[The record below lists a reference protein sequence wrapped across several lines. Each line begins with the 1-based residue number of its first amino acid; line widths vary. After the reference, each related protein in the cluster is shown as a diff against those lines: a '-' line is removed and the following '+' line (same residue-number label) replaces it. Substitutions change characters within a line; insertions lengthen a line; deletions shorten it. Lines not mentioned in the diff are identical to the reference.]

1 MKLEKIKLSGF
12 KSFVDQTVIPIT
24 GNLTAIVGPNG
35 CGKSNIIDAVRWVMG
50 ESSAKHLRGGSMADV
65 IFNGSSGRKPVST
78 ASVELVFNNTDSKLG
93 GEYSQYDTIAI
104 KRQVSRDGTSVFM
117 LNGSRCRRKDIT
129 DIFLGTGLGS
139 RSYAIIEQGTIS
151 RMVEAKPEDLRVH
164 IEEAAGVS
172 KYKERRSETETRMRH
187 TRENLERLDDLRDEV
202 EKQIKHLQKQ
212 AEKAEKYTEL
222 KKKERQYRLELLA
235 MRWNAY
241 HQAAKQLDERLQE
254 VAHEHNR
261 LFVELRD
268 IDNTIETKRAEH
280 KTQQQQTNS
289 SQGDYYQIVAE
300 VSGLEQTIKHSE
312 TSREQTLVEINRLR
326 QQADQSLTEL
336 EADVQQL
343 EQIKEA
349 LFEAEEAL
357 IVAEERQEDVLY
369 SQQEVQQQ
377 KSSWQEQWETYRN
390 TSSSYKEQ
398 SEVQRVKTAQL
409 ENQNRQLQIRLDKLH
424 SERSELESS
433 ELQSEIESLDAG
445 IEMIETQRDDLQK
458 QLESLHRQIR
468 EQRQQIKQYHDEL
481 HTRRSEMH
489 SVKGK
494 ITSLELLQQHA
505 MGKDNKHLSTWLE
518 SVDLAENRRLAEF
531 LDVQA
536 GWDTAVE
543 TVLGSYLEAI
553 CIESADQVI
562 PGLQR
567 LTDESIALV
576 ETGAKKPSPEGEG
589 WVTTARMQEVEQRME
604 QLPRGNQNKEESL
617 FVSPHPS
624 LIMPDSPVQH
634 PAGECKSAPGGFVP
648 QGEGACASS
657 LLDKVKAPWDL
668 SNLLAGVYCADD
680 VETARAL
687 SSQLKAHESIIIP
700 DGTWFGSGWIKI
712 IRAKDSKTGVL
723 QREKELR
730 LLKQRQE
737 DLHIE
742 IEALE
747 DQLESS
753 ETGLKDAEVQR
764 ESIQQQDNSLSSE
777 LSVKSAEFSARSARL
792 EHQQR
797 RLEQVCNDIDDISS
811 ETAEN
816 AETIAESRLLQEQAE
831 QVMAE
836 QEQKKQSLEALNQEL
851 QSEQQ
856 RIDQSAN
863 EARQQVYSIKS
874 KIESLRSSET
884 LTGKQLE
891 RLRQQHQQSTERI
904 AELEKNLHQTLTPM
918 DDEKKQLEQIL
929 VDKGKLEIRLH
940 EQRQLQEDLEAEI
953 TRLSEQ
959 HIRVQRALEKQ
970 KEALDT
976 IRFDLQESKVR
987 QQTVNEQLKE
997 IDADV
1002 GQVLHSLPEQAEEN
1016 SWKRTVDDLLA
1027 QIERLGTI
1035 NLTAIEEYKAQS
1047 ERMNFLNEQHADLI
1061 EALQTLDQAISKID
1075 KESRQRF
1082 KETFDK
1088 INTGLQEKF
1097 PKLFGGGH
1105 AYLELTEQDE
1115 LESGVNIIA
1124 RPPGKKNSSIHL
1136 LSGGEKALTA
1146 VALVFSIFELNPA
1159 PFCLLDEV
1167 DAPLDDA
1174 NVGRFSRMVE
1184 EMSASVQFLYISHNK
1199 ATMEIAKQLAGV
1211 TMKEPGVS
1219 RMVAV
1224 DIEEAVSLAET

>member
-12 KSFVDQTVIPIT
+12 KSFVDQTVIPIQ

-93 GEYSQYDTIAI
+93 GEYSQYDTISI
-104 KRQVSRDGTSVFM
+104 KRQVSRDGTSLFM

-151 RMVEAKPEDLRVH
+151 RMVEAKPEDLKIH
-164 IEEAAGVS
+164 IEEAAGIS

-187 TRENLERLDDLRDEV
+187 TKENLERLDDLRDEV

-222 KKKERQYRLELLA
+222 KKQERQYKLELLA
-235 MRWNAY
+235 MRWNSY
-241 HQAAKQLDERLQE
+241 HQAAKQLDERLQA

-268 IDNTIETKRAEH
+268 IDNTIEAKRAEH
-280 KTQQQQTNS
+280 KIQQQQTNS
-289 SQGDYYQIVAE
+289 LQGDYYQIVAD

-312 TSREQTLVEINRLR
+312 NSREQTLTEINRLR
-326 QQADQSLTEL
+326 LQADQSMKEL

-343 EQIKEA
+343 EEIKA
-349 LFEAEEAL
+349 SLLEAEEAL
-357 IVAEERQEDVLY
+357 IVAEERQEDAIY
-369 SQQEVQQQ
+369 SQQEMQQQ
-377 KSSWQEQWETYRN
+377 RSAWQQQWEEYRT
-390 TSSSYKEQ
+390 TSSNCKEQ
-398 SEVQRVKTAQL
+398 AEVQRVKTVQL
-409 ENQNRQLQIRLDKLH
+409 ENQNRQLQIRLDKLNEERNDLEA
-424 SERSELESS
+424 SELRDELESL
-433 ELQSEIESLDAG
+433 EAG
-445 IEMIETQRDDLQK
+445 IEVIETQRDELQQ
-458 QLESLHRQIR
+458 QLEDLHREIR
-468 EQRQQIKQYHDEL
+468 EQRQQIKQYHDGL
-481 HTRRSEMH
+481 HARRTEMQ

-505 MGKDNKHLSTWLE
+505 MGKDNKHLSAWLE
-518 SVDLAENRRLAEF
+518 SEGLVQNKRLAEF

-553 CIESADQVI
+553 CVDGVDQVI

-567 LTDESIALV
+567 LTDESLMLI
-576 ETGAKKPSPEGEG
+576 
-589 WVTTARMQEVEQRME
+589 
-604 QLPRGNQNKEESL
+604 ESGRQTL
-617 FVSPHPS
+617 GYADANPTY
-624 LIMPDSPVQH
+624 
-634 PAGECKSAPGGFVP
+634 AT
-648 QGEGACASS
+648 

-680 VETARAL
+680 IESARTL
-687 SSQLKAHESIIIP
+687 SVQLKAHESVVTP
-700 DGTWFGSGWIKI
+700 DGTWFGPGWIRI
-712 IRAKDSKTGVL
+712 VRAKDSKTGVL

-730 LLKQRQE
+730 LLKQRQQE
-737 DLHIE
+737 LHEE
-742 IEALE
+742 IESLE
-747 DQLESS
+747 EQLETAES
-753 ETGLKDAEVQR
+753 GLKEAEAARETAQQR
-764 ESIQQQDNSLSSE
+764 DNSLGAE
-777 LSVKSAEFSARSARL
+777 LSAKSAEFSAHSARL

-797 RLEQVCNDIDDISS
+797 RLEQVSSDIDDISR
-811 ETAEN
+811 ELAEN
-816 AETIAESRLLQEQAE
+816 AETIAESRMLQDEAE
-831 QVMAE
+831 QVMSE
-836 QEQKKQSLEALNQEL
+836 QEQNKLDLEASNQQL

-856 RIDQSAN
+856 RIDMAVR
-863 EARQQVYSIKS
+863 EAGQQVYSIKAQL
-874 KIESLRSSET
+874 ESLRSSEA

-891 RLRQQHQQSTERI
+891 RLRQQHQQSVERI
-904 AELEKNLHQTLTPM
+904 AELEQSLQQTLTPM
-918 DDEKKQLEQIL
+918 DDEKKQLTQM
-929 VDKGKLEIRLH
+929 VADKGQLETKLKT
-940 EQRQLQEDLEAEI
+940 QRQLQEELEAEI
-953 TRLSEQ
+953 SQLSEQ
-959 HIRVQRALEKQ
+959 HIRTQRALEKQ
-970 KEALDT
+970 KEALDG
-976 IRFDLQESKVR
+976 IRFELQESRVR

-1002 GQVLHSLPEQAEEN
+1002 EQVLQNLPEHAEEN

-1035 NLTAIEEYKAQS
+1035 NLTAIEEYKSQS
-1047 ERMNFLNEQHADLI
+1047 ERMKFLDEQHADLI
-1061 EALQTLDQAISKID
+1061 EALQTLDKAINQID
-1075 KESRQRF
+1075 KESRLRF

-1088 INTGLQEKF
+1088 INSGLQEKF

-1115 LESGVNIIA
+1115 LEAGVNIIA

-1174 NVGRFSRMVE
+1174 NVGRFSKMVE
-1184 EMSASVQFLYISHNK
+1184 EMSATVQFLYISHNK

>member
-12 KSFVDQTVIPIT
+12 KSFVDPTVIPIS

-151 RMVEAKPEDLRVH
+151 RMVEAKPDELRVH

-172 KYKERRSETETRMRH
+172 KYKERRSETETRMKH

-222 KKKERQYRLELLA
+222 KKQERQYRLELLA
-235 MRWNAY
+235 MRWNTY
-241 HQAAKQLDERLQE
+241 HQAAKQLDAKLQE

-268 IDNTIETKRAEH
+268 IDNSIEAKRAEH

-312 TSREQTLVEINRLR
+312 SSREQTIVEINRLR
-326 QQADQSLTEL
+326 QQADQSLAEL

-343 EQIKEA
+343 EEIKAA

-369 SQQEVQQQ
+369 NQQEVQQQ
-377 KSSWQEQWETYRN
+377 KSAWQEQWETYRT

-398 SEVQRVKTAQL
+398 AEVQRVKTVQL

-424 SERSELESS
+424 GERSELEAGD
-433 ELQSEIESLDAG
+433 LQSEIESLDTG
-445 IEMIETQRDDLQK
+445 IEIIETQRADLHQ
-458 QLESLHRQIR
+458 QLEDLHQQIR
-468 EQRQQIKQYHDEL
+468 EQRQQIKQYHDGL
-481 HTRRSEMH
+481 HTHRSEMQ

-505 MGKDNKHLSTWLE
+505 MGKDNKHLSAWLE
-518 SVDLAENRRLAEF
+518 SVGLAENRRLAEF

-553 CIESADQVI
+553 CIESADQII

-567 LTDESIALV
+567 LTDESLMLV
-576 ETGAKKPSPEGEG
+576 ETGAKTSGYVDTNPTYMG
-589 WVTTARMQEVEQRME
+589 
-604 QLPRGNQNKEESL
+604 
-617 FVSPHPS
+617 
-624 LIMPDSPVQH
+624 
-634 PAGECKSAPGGFVP
+634 
-648 QGEGACASS
+648 

-668 SNLLAGVYCADD
+668 SNLLAGVYCVEDA
-680 VETARAL
+680 ETARTL
-687 SSQLKAHESIIIP
+687 SAQLKPHESVITP

-737 DLHIE
+737 ELHIE
-742 IEALE
+742 IESFEDRLE
-747 DQLESS
+747 TA
-753 ETGLKDAEVQR
+753 ETGLKDAEITR
-764 ESIQQQDNSLSSE
+764 ESIQQQDNSLGSE
-777 LSVKSAEFSARSARL
+777 LSVKSADFSAHSARL

-797 RLEQVCNDIDDISS
+797 RLEQVCNDIDELSR
-811 ETAEN
+811 ETADN
-816 AETIAESRLLQEQAE
+816 AETIAEYQLLLEQAE
-831 QVMAE
+831 QSME
-836 QEQKKQSLEALNQEL
+836 QQEQNKHSLEALNQEL

-856 RIDQSAN
+856 RVDQSAN
-863 EARQQVYSIKS
+863 EARQQVYSIKAQ
-874 KIESLRSSET
+874 IESLRSSET

-891 RLRQQHQQSTERI
+891 RLRLQHQQSVERI
-904 AELEKNLHQTLTPM
+904 AELELNLHQTLTPM
-918 DDEKKQLEQIL
+918 DEEKKQLEQMV
-929 VDKGKLEIRLH
+929 VDKEQMETRLKK
-940 EQRQLQEDLEAEI
+940 QRQLQEDLEAEI
-953 TRLSEQ
+953 TRLSEE

-976 IRFDLQESKVR
+976 IRFELQESKVR

-1002 GQVLHSLPEQAEEN
+1002 ELVLQSLPEQAEEN

-1075 KESRQRF
+1075 KESRLRF

-1174 NVGRFSRMVE
+1174 NVGRFSKMVE

-1199 ATMEIAKQLAGV
+1199 VTMEIAKQLAGV

-1224 DIEEAVSLAET
+1224 DIEEAVSLAEI

>member
-12 KSFVDQTVIPIT
+12 KSFVDQTVIPIS

-78 ASVELVFNNTDSKLG
+78 ASVELVFNNSEGKLG

-172 KYKERRSETETRMRH
+172 KYKERRSETETRMKH

-202 EKQIKHLQKQ
+202 EKQIRHLQKQ

-222 KKKERQYRLELLA
+222 KKQERQYRLELLA
-235 MRWNAY
+235 MRWNTY
-241 HQAAKQLDERLQE
+241 HQAAKQLDEKLQE

-268 IDNTIETKRAEH
+268 IDNNIEAKRAEH
-280 KTQQQQTNS
+280 KTQQQQTNNF
-289 SQGDYYQIVAE
+289 QGDYYQIVAE

-312 TSREQTLVEINRLR
+312 SSREQTAIEINRLR
-326 QQADQSLTEL
+326 QQAAESLKEL
-336 EADVQQL
+336 EADTQQL
-343 EQIKEA
+343 EEIRQA

-369 SQQEVQQQ
+369 NQQEVQQQ
-377 KSSWQEQWETYRN
+377 KSSWQEQWEAYRT

-409 ENQNRQLQIRLDKLH
+409 ENQNRQLQIRLDKLL
-424 SERSELESS
+424 SERGELESS
-433 ELQSEIESLDAG
+433 DLQSEIESLDAG
-445 IEMIETQRDDLQK
+445 IEIIEMQRAEFHQRLEDLHQ
-458 QLESLHRQIR
+458 QIR
-468 EQRQQIKQYHDEL
+468 EQRQQVKQYHDDL
-481 HTRRSEMH
+481 HARRSEMQ

-505 MGKDNKHLSTWLE
+505 MGKDNKHLSAWLE
-518 SVDLAENRRLAEF
+518 SVDLVENRRLAEF

-536 GWDTAVE
+536 GWDTAIE

-567 LTDESIALV
+567 LTDESLMLV
-576 ETGAKKPSPEGEG
+576 ETG
-589 WVTTARMQEVEQRME
+589 
-604 QLPRGNQNKEESL
+604 

-624 LIMPDSPVQH
+624 LLP
-634 PAGECKSAPGGFVP
+634 E
-648 QGEGACASS
+648 GEGAM

-680 VETARAL
+680 AETARTL
-687 SSQLKAHESIIIP
+687 SAQLKPHESVITP
-700 DGTWFGSGWIKI
+700 AGTWFGSGWIKI

-742 IEALE
+742 IETFEDRLE
-747 DQLESS
+747 AA
-753 ETGLKDAEVQR
+753 ETGLKDAEATR
-764 ESIQQQDNSLSSE
+764 ESIQQQDKSLGAE
-777 LSVKSAEFSARSARL
+777 LSVKSAEFSARSAKL

-797 RLEQVCNDIDDISS
+797 RLEQVCNDIEEISR

-816 AETIAESRLLQEQAE
+816 AETIAESQMLQEQAE

-836 QEQKKQSLEALNQEL
+836 QEQKKQSLEASNQDL
-851 QSEQQ
+851 QSQQQ

-863 EARQQVYSIKS
+863 EARQQVFSLKS
-874 KIESLRSSET
+874 QIESLRSSET

-891 RLRQQHQQSTERI
+891 RLQLQHQQSIERI
-904 AELEKNLHQTLTPM
+904 AELELNLNQTLTPM
-918 DDEKKQLEQIL
+918 DQEKKQLEQMI
-929 VDKGKLEIRLH
+929 VDKEQLEIRLKK
-940 EQRQLQEDLEAEI
+940 QRQLQEDLEAEI
-953 TRLSEQ
+953 TQLSEQ
-959 HIRVQRALEKQ
+959 HIKTQRALEKQ

-976 IRFDLQESKVR
+976 IRFELQESKVR

-1002 GQVLHSLPEQAEEN
+1002 EIVLQNLPEQAEEH

-1035 NLTAIEEYKAQS
+1035 NLTAIEEFKAQS
-1047 ERMNFLNEQHADLI
+1047 ERMEFLNEQHADLI
-1061 EALQTLDQAISKID
+1061 EALQTLDQAISQID
-1075 KESRQRF
+1075 KESRLRF
-1082 KETFDK
+1082 RETFDK
-1088 INTGLQEKF
+1088 INSGLQEKF

-1174 NVGRFSRMVE
+1174 NVGRFSKMVE

-1199 ATMEIAKQLAGV
+1199 VTMEIAKQLAGV

-1224 DIEEAVSLAET
+1224 DIEEAVSLAEI

>member
-12 KSFVDQTVIPIT
+12 KSFVDTTVIPIS

-78 ASVELVFNNTDSKLG
+78 ASVELVFNNTEGKLG

-151 RMVEAKPEDLRVH
+151 RMVEAKPDDLRVH

-172 KYKERRSETETRMRH
+172 KYKERRNETETRMKH

-212 AEKAEKYTEL
+212 AEKAEKYTGL
-222 KKKERQYRLELLA
+222 KKQERQFKVELLA
-235 MRWNAY
+235 MRWNTY
-241 HQAAKQLDERLQE
+241 HQAAKQLDEKLQT

-261 LFVELRD
+261 LFVALRD
-268 IDNTIETKRAEH
+268 IDSNIEAKRAAH
-280 KTQQQQTNS
+280 KAQQQQAS
-289 SQGDYYQIVAE
+289 SVQGDYYQLVAE

-312 TSREQTLVEINRLR
+312 SSREQTAVEINRLR

-369 SQQEVQQQ
+369 GQQEVQQQ
-377 KSSWQEQWETYRN
+377 KSVWQAQWEAYRT
-390 TSSSYKEQ
+390 TSASYKEQ
-398 SEVQRVKTAQL
+398 AEVQRVKTVQL

-424 SERSELESS
+424 GERSELESND
-433 ELQSEIESLDAG
+433 LQSEIESLDSG
-445 IEMIETQRDDLQK
+445 IEIIETQREELHQ
-458 QLESLHRQIR
+458 QLEDRHQQIR
-468 EQRQQIKQYHDEL
+468 EQRQQVKRYHEAL
-481 HTRRSEMH
+481 HTRRSEMQ

-505 MGKDNKHLSTWLE
+505 MGKDNKQLSAWLA
-518 SVDLAENRRLAEF
+518 SVDLVENRRLAEF

-553 CIESADQVI
+553 CIESADQLI

-567 LTDESIALV
+567 LTDESLMLV
-576 ETGAKKPSPEGEG
+576 ETGLAKPSPEGKG
-589 WVTTARMQEVEQRME
+589 
-604 QLPRGNQNKEESL
+604 
-617 FVSPHPS
+617 
-624 LIMPDSPVQH
+624 
-634 PAGECKSAPGGFVP
+634 AGATK
-648 QGEGACASS
+648 

-668 SNLLAGVYCADD
+668 SNLLSGVYCADD
-680 VETARAL
+680 AETARAL
-687 SSQLKAHESIIIP
+687 SAQLQAHESVITP
-700 DGTWFGSGWIKI
+700 DGTWFGPGWIKI
-712 IRAKDSKTGVL
+712 IRAKDSKNGVL
-723 QREKELR
+723 QREKDLR
-730 LLKQRQE
+730 LLKQRQQE
-737 DLHIE
+737 LHID
-742 IEALE
+742 IETFE
-747 DQLESS
+747 DQLETA
-753 ETGLKDAEVQR
+753 ETGLKDAEVTR
-764 ESIQQQDNSLSSE
+764 ESIQQQDNSLGAE
-777 LSVKSAEFSARSARL
+777 LSVKSAEFSAQSARL

-797 RLEQVCNDIDDISS
+797 RLDQVCNDIDELSR
-811 ETAEN
+811 ETADN
-816 AETIAESRLLQEQAE
+816 AETIVEAQLLLEQAE

-836 QEQKKQSLEALNQEL
+836 QEQKKQTLDALNQDL
-851 QSEQQ
+851 QSRQQ
-856 RIDQSAN
+856 RIDQAAN
-863 EARQQVYSIKS
+863 EARQQVYSLKS
-874 KIESLRSSET
+874 QIESLRSSET

-891 RLRQQHQQSTERI
+891 RLQVQHQQSAERI
-904 AELEKNLHQTLTPM
+904 ADLELNLQQTLTPM
-918 DDEKKQLEQIL
+918 TGEKKQLEQRL
-929 VDKGKLEIRLH
+929 VDKEQLEIRLKQ
-940 EQRQLQEDLEAEI
+940 QRQLQEDLEAEI
-953 TRLSEQ
+953 TGLSEE
-959 HIRVQRALEKQ
+959 HIRTQRALEKQ

-976 IRFDLQESKVR
+976 IRFELQESKVR
-987 QQTVNEQLKE
+987 SQTVNEQLNE

-1002 GQVLHSLPEQAEEN
+1002 ETVLQSLPEQAEEQR
-1016 SWKRTVDDLLA
+1016 WKTTLDDLLA

-1035 NLTAIEEYKAQS
+1035 NLTAIEEFKAQS
-1047 ERMNFLNEQHADLI
+1047 ERMNFLNEQHADLT

-1075 KESRQRF
+1075 KESRLRF

-1105 AYLELTEQDE
+1105 AYLELTDQDE
-1115 LESGVNIIA
+1115 LEAGVNIIA

-1174 NVGRFSRMVE
+1174 NVGRFSKMVE

-1199 ATMEIAKQLAGV
+1199 VTMEIAKQLAGV

-1224 DIEEAVSLAET
+1224 DIEEAVSLAEI

>member
-12 KSFVDQTVIPIT
+12 KSFVDTTVIPIS

-78 ASVELVFNNTDSKLG
+78 ASVELVFNNTEGKLG

-151 RMVEAKPEDLRVH
+151 RMVEAKPDDLRVH

-212 AEKAEKYTEL
+212 AEKAEKYTGL
-222 KKKERQYRLELLA
+222 KKQERQFKVELLA
-235 MRWNAY
+235 MRWNTY
-241 HQAAKQLDERLQE
+241 HQAAKQLDEKLQA

-261 LFVELRD
+261 LFVALRD
-268 IDNTIETKRAEH
+268 IDSNIEAKREAY
-280 KTQQQQTNS
+280 KTQLQQTNS

-312 TSREQTLVEINRLR
+312 SSREQSAVEINRLR

-349 LFEAEEAL
+349 LFEAEETL

-369 SQQEVQQQ
+369 GQQEVQQQ
-377 KSSWQEQWETYRN
+377 KSVWQAQWEAYRT
-390 TSSSYKEQ
+390 TSASYKEQ
-398 SEVQRVKTAQL
+398 AEVQRVKTVQL

-424 SERSELESS
+424 GERSELESND
-433 ELQSEIESLDAG
+433 LQSEIESLDSG
-445 IEMIETQRDDLQK
+445 IEIIETQREELHQ
-458 QLESLHRQIR
+458 QLEDRHQQIR
-468 EQRQQIKQYHDEL
+468 ELRQQVKRYHEAL
-481 HTRRSEMH
+481 HTRRSEMQ

-505 MGKDNKHLSTWLE
+505 MGKDNKQLSAWLA
-518 SVDLAENRRLAEF
+518 SVDLVENRRLAEF

-553 CIESADQVI
+553 CIESADQII

-567 LTDESIALV
+567 LTDESLMLI
-576 ETGAKKPSPEGEG
+576 ETQSVGATQG
-589 WVTTARMQEVEQRME
+589 AQRAE
-604 QLPRGNQNKEESL
+604 W
-617 FVSPHPS
+617 
-624 LIMPDSPVQH
+624 
-634 PAGECKSAPGGFVP
+634 APCVAP
-648 QGEGACASS
+648 TN

-668 SNLLAGVYCADD
+668 SNLLAGIYCVDD
-680 VETARAL
+680 AETARAL
-687 SSQLKAHESIIIP
+687 SAQLQAYESVITP
-700 DGTWFGSGWIKI
+700 DGTWFGSGWIRI

-723 QREKELR
+723 QREKDLR
-730 LLKQRQE
+730 LLKQRQQE
-737 DLHIE
+737 LHVDIE
-742 IEALE
+742 TFE
-747 DQLESS
+747 DQLETA
-753 ETGLKDAEVQR
+753 ETGLKDAEVTR
-764 ESIQQQDNSLSSE
+764 ESIQQQDNNLGAE
-777 LSVKSAEFSARSARL
+777 LSVKSAEFSAQSARL

-797 RLEQVCNDIDDISS
+797 RLDQVCNDIDELSR
-811 ETAEN
+811 ETADN
-816 AETIAESRLLQEQAE
+816 AETLAEAQLSLEQAE
-831 QVMAE
+831 QSMSE
-836 QEQKKQSLEALNQEL
+836 QEQKKQTLDALNQDL
-851 QSEQQ
+851 QSRQQ
-856 RIDQSAN
+856 RIDQAAN
-863 EARQQVYSIKS
+863 EARLQVYSLKS
-874 KIESLRSSET
+874 QMESLRSSET
-884 LTGKQLE
+884 LTGKQLD
-891 RLRQQHQQSTERI
+891 RLKLQHQQSVERI
-904 AELEKNLHQTLTPM
+904 ADLELNLQQTLTPM
-918 DDEKKQLEQIL
+918 ADEKKQLEQKV
-929 VDKGKLEIRLH
+929 VDKERLESRLKQ
-940 EQRQLQEDLEAEI
+940 QRQLQEDLEAQI
-953 TRLSEQ
+953 TGLSEE
-959 HIRVQRALEKQ
+959 HIRTQRALEQQ

-976 IRFDLQESKVR
+976 IRFELQESKVR
-987 QQTVNEQLKE
+987 SQTVNEQLNE

-1002 GQVLHSLPEQAEEN
+1002 ELVLQSLPEQAEEQR
-1016 SWKRTVDDLLA
+1016 WKTTVDDLLA

-1075 KESRQRF
+1075 KESRLRF

-1105 AYLELTEQDE
+1105 AYLELTDQDE
-1115 LESGVNIIA
+1115 LEAGVNIIA

-1174 NVGRFSRMVE
+1174 NVGRFSKMVE

-1199 ATMEIAKQLAGV
+1199 VTMEIAKQLAGV

-1224 DIEEAVSLAET
+1224 DIEEAVSLAEI

>member
-12 KSFVDQTVIPIT
+12 KSFVDQTVIPIS

-78 ASVELVFNNTDSKLG
+78 ASVELVFNNTEGKLG

-104 KRQVSRDGTSVFM
+104 KRQVSRDGTSLFM

-151 RMVEAKPEDLRVH
+151 RMVEAKPDELRVH

-172 KYKERRSETETRMRH
+172 KYKERRNETETRMKH

-222 KKKERQYRLELLA
+222 KKQERQYKLELLA
-235 MRWNAY
+235 MRWNTY
-241 HQAAKQLDERLQE
+241 HQAAKQLDEKLQT

-261 LFVELRD
+261 LFVSVRD
-268 IDNTIETKRAEH
+268 IDKNIEFKRAEH
-280 KTQQQQTNS
+280 KSQQQHTNN
-289 SQGDYYQIVAE
+289 SQGEYYQIVAE

-312 TSREQTLVEINRLR
+312 SSREQTVIEINRLR
-326 QQADQSLTEL
+326 LQADQSLNEL

-343 EQIKEA
+343 EEIKEA
-349 LFEAEEAL
+349 LFEAEESL
-357 IVAEERQEDVLY
+357 IVAEERQEEVLFN
-369 SQQEVQQQ
+369 QQEVQQQ
-377 KSSWQEQWETYRN
+377 RNAWQQQWEAYLT
-390 TSSSYKEQ
+390 TSSKYREQ
-398 SEVQRVKTAQL
+398 AEVQRVKTVQT

-424 SERSELESS
+424 SERSDLSASDFQAEIEALES
-433 ELQSEIESLDAG
+433 G
-445 IEMIETQRDDLQK
+445 IEMIELQRETFQS
-458 QLESLHRQIR
+458 QLENQHQHIR
-468 EQRQQIKQYHDEL
+468 EQRQQIKQCHDQL
-481 HTRRSEMH
+481 HTRRSEMQ

-518 SVDLAENRRLAEF
+518 SVNLSKNQRLAEF
-531 LDVQA
+531 LDVQP
-536 GWDTAVE
+536 GWEAAVE

-553 CIESADQVI
+553 CVESAAQVI
-562 PGLQR
+562 PGLQH
-567 LTDESIALV
+567 LTDESLMLI
-576 ETGAKKPSPEGEG
+576 ETESVGATSAVQQVA
-589 WVTTARMQEVEQRME
+589 WATEV
-604 QLPRGNQNKEESL
+604 
-617 FVSPHPS
+617 
-624 LIMPDSPVQH
+624 
-634 PAGECKSAPGGFVP
+634 APTY
-648 QGEGACASS
+648 
-657 LLDKVKAPWDL
+657 LLDQVKAPWDL
-668 SNLLAGVYCADD
+668 SNLLSGIYCIDD
-680 VETARAL
+680 AETARAL
-687 SSQLKAHESIIIP
+687 SLQLKTHESVIIP
-700 DGTWFGSGWIKI
+700 DGTWFGPGWIKI

-723 QREKELR
+723 QREKDLR
-730 LLKQRQE
+730 LLKQRLE
-737 DLHIE
+737 ELHLE
-742 IEALE
+742 IEAFE
-747 DQLESS
+747 EQLETA
-753 ETGLKDAEVQR
+753 EIGLKDAEVQR
-764 ESIQQQDNSLSSE
+764 EALQHQDASLGSE
-777 LSVKSAEFSARSARL
+777 LSLKNAEFSAHSARF

-797 RLEQVCNDIDDISS
+797 RLEQVSNDIDDMNR
-811 ETAEN
+811 EMTDN
-816 AETIAESRLLQEQAE
+816 AETLAESLLLLEQAE
-831 QVMAE
+831 QSMAG
-836 QEQKKQSLEALNQEL
+836 QEQNKQTLEALNLDL
-851 QSEQQ
+851 QSRQQ

-863 EARQQVYSIKS
+863 EARQQVYSTRAQ
-874 KIESLRSSET
+874 IESLRSSES
-884 LTGKQLE
+884 LTSKQLE
-891 RLRQQHQQSTERI
+891 RLQLQHQQSLVRI
-904 AELEKNLHQTLTPM
+904 AELEKNLQQTLTPM
-918 DDEKKQLEQIL
+918 DDEKRQLEQML
-929 VDKGKLEIRLH
+929 LDKERLESLLKQH
-940 EQRQLQEDLEAEI
+940 RQLQDELEAEI
-953 TRLSEQ
+953 TGQAEE
-959 HIRVQRALEKQ
+959 HVRVQRALEQQ

-976 IRFDLQESKVR
+976 IRFELQESKVR

-1002 GQVLHSLPEQAEEN
+1002 EQVLQSLPEQAEEN
-1016 SWKRTVDDLLA
+1016 TWKRTVDDLLA

-1035 NLTAIEEYKAQS
+1035 NLTAIEEYRAQS
-1047 ERMNFLNEQHADLI
+1047 ERISFLNEQHADLI

-1075 KESRQRF
+1075 KESRLRF
-1082 KETFDK
+1082 RETFDK

-1174 NVGRFSRMVE
+1174 NVGRFSKMVE

-1199 ATMEIAKQLAGV
+1199 VTMEIAKQLTGV

-1224 DIEEAVSLAET
+1224 DIEEAVSLAEI

>member
-12 KSFVDQTVIPIT
+12 KSFVDQTVIPIS

-78 ASVELVFNNTDSKLG
+78 ASVELVFNNADSKLG
-93 GEYSQYDTIAI
+93 GEYSQYDTISI
-104 KRQVSRDGTSVFM
+104 KRQVSRDGTSLFM

-151 RMVEAKPEDLRVH
+151 RMVEAKPEDLRIH

-222 KKKERQYRLELLA
+222 KKQERQYRLELLA

-241 HQAAKQLDERLQE
+241 HQAAKQLDEKLQS

-280 KTQQQQTNS
+280 KAQQQQTNK

-312 TSREQTLVEINRLR
+312 TSREQTTIEINRLR
-326 QQADQSLTEL
+326 QQADQSLAEL

-343 EQIKEA
+343 EQIKES

-377 KSSWQEQWETYRN
+377 KSSWQEQWEAYRT

-409 ENQNRQLQIRLDKLH
+409 ENQNRQLQIRLDKLQD
-424 SERSELESS
+424 ERSELESS

-445 IEMIETQRDDLQK
+445 IELIETQRDDLQK
-458 QLESLHRQIR
+458 QLESLHQQIR

-481 HTRRSEMH
+481 HARRSEMH

-505 MGKDNKHLSTWLE
+505 MGKDNKHLSAWLE
-518 SVDLAENRRLAEF
+518 SVDLVENRRLAEF

-553 CIESADQVI
+553 CIENAGQVI

-589 WVTTARMQEVEQRME
+589 WV
-604 QLPRGNQNKEESL
+604 RGNLNKEENL

-624 LIMPDSPVQH
+624 LLP
-634 PAGECKSAPGGFVP
+634 E
-648 QGEGACASS
+648 GEGACASS

-668 SNLLAGVYCADD
+668 SNLLAGVYCVDD
-680 VETARAL
+680 AEMARTL
-687 SSQLKAHESIIIP
+687 SSQLKAHESVITP

-737 DLHIE
+737 DLLVE
-742 IEALE
+742 IESFE
-747 DQLESS
+747 DQLESA
-753 ETGLKDAEVQR
+753 ETGLKDAEAQR
-764 ESIQQQDNSLSSE
+764 ESIQQQDNSLGSE

-797 RLEQVCNDIDDISS
+797 RLEQVCNDIDDIGN
-811 ETAEN
+811 ELAEN

-831 QVMAE
+831 QNMAE
-836 QEQKKQSLEALNQEL
+836 QEQKKQSLEALNHEL

-874 KIESLRSSET
+874 QIESLRSSET
-884 LTGKQLE
+884 LTSKQLE
-891 RLRQQHQQSTERI
+891 RLRLQHQQSVERI

-918 DDEKKQLEQIL
+918 GEEKKQLEQMQT
-929 VDKGKLEIRLH
+929 DKAQMEADLH
-940 EQRQLQEDLEAEI
+940 KQRQLQEDLEAEI
-953 TRLSEQ
+953 TRLSEE
-959 HIRVQRALEKQ
+959 HVRVQRALEKQ

-976 IRFDLQESKVR
+976 IRFELQESKVR

-1002 GQVLHSLPEQAEEN
+1002 EQVLHSLPEQAEEN

-1047 ERMNFLNEQHADLI
+1047 ERMEFLNEQHADLI

-1088 INTGLQEKF
+1088 INSGLQEKF

-1115 LESGVNIIA
+1115 LEAGVNIIA